1 MGRDAFG
8 DYMVD
13 LAYHPARNYIDK
25 FVEDMYKEERLSLT
39 QDEKDR
45 AAYLFAKMFSET
57 TVDWIRGKR
66 GADPVKTME
75 DAVVMF
81 DGVAQAI
88 LLNMAKSHLKN
99 KENIK
104 DS

>member
-1 MGRDAFG
+1 
-8 DYMVD
+8 
-13 LAYHPARNYIDK
+13 
-25 FVEDMYKEERLSLT
+25 
-39 QDEKDR
+39 
-45 AAYLFAKMFSET
+45 MFSET

-104 DS
+104 ES